1 MGGLARRGAR
11 GAGEDICVETVL
23 EDSSLMPGISIE
35 ALTTDD
41 GEEDSTMMVAEKQLD
56 GNGLD
61 ETSPLTAQESF
72 NLGKSSSNSASHDG
86 HHMKH
91 FATERSFDRPTFV
104 ETLFDTV
111 RLQPFARFRKH
122 ERNERTAR
130 EHQLNII
137 LSILLLLTTLLLLL
151 GAGYTGYERVVA
163 PYRARKAYETAV
175 KAHAIEAA
183 KLVEKCRGIDWR
195 TACENLGAAGA
206 RRSLVRT
213 QTVANTDEY
222 ENFLLNSDDPTM
234 TYDPFC
240 LRIHRMKLYGDI
252 TFPYHS
258 SHLLQ
263 SGGNQTMA
271 LFIQV

>member
-1 MGGLARRGAR
+1 M
-11 GAGEDICVETVL
+11 V
-23 EDSSLMPGISIE
+23 
-35 ALTTDD
+35 
-41 GEEDSTMMVAEKQLD
+41 VAEKQLN
-56 GNGLD
+56 GNGSD

-72 NLGKSSSNSASHDG
+72 NLGKSSSSSASHG
-86 HHMKH
+86 HHMNH
-91 FATERSFDRPTFV
+91 FATDRNFDRPSFAETF
-104 ETLFDTV
+104 FDTV
-111 RLQPFARFRKH
+111 RLQPFARFGK
-122 ERNERTAR
+122 EARNQRTAR
-130 EHQLNII
+130 EHRLNII

-163 PYRARKAYETAV
+163 PYRARKATEKAI

-206 RRSLVRT
+206 RRSLVRSK
-213 QTVANTDEY
+213 AEARPNTDEY

-240 LRIHRMKLYGDI
+240 LRMHRMKLYGDI

>member
-1 MGGLARRGAR
+1 VELGAR
-11 GAGEDICVETVL
+11 TRIFALRLFLWEED
-23 EDSSLMPGISIE
+23 SLMPGISIE
-35 ALTTDD
+35 TLLTGDC
-41 GEEDSTMMVAEKQLD
+41 EEDSTMVAEKQLD

-72 NLGKSSSNSASHDG
+72 NSGKSSSSQSASHG

-104 ETLFDTV
+104 ETFFDTV

-130 EHQLNII
+130 EHHLNII

-151 GAGYTGYERVVA
+151 GAGYTGYERFVA
-163 PYRARKAYETAV
+163 PYRARKAYEKAV

-183 KLVEKCRGIDWR
+183 KLVEKCRGMDWR

-206 RRSLVRT
+206 RRSLARSK
-213 QTVANTDEY
+213 TVATPSTDEY